1 MAPIPPA
8 VIGTVS
14 PILADA
20 YTHAQLNAL
29 FMSVG
34 FPGNVPEGN
43 KIEKCRVWLRDG
55 NQALAEPLEAF
66 GHLIAEMMDVE
77 QAPTS
82 GFPWSE
88 RDGKPLP
95 DPRDKIRAVLAKEGL
110 SYQRGGFILGAALT
124 GPSKSLAGRIKAD
137 GVHAIEIE
145 YERAYKT
152 LESDPAAA
160 VTAACAIL
168 ESVCKSYLEAE
179 GQPLPNKQV
188 LGQLW
193 GAVAGHLGLT
203 PKAIADDDLKRILQ
217 GLYSIADG
225 VAALRTHAGVGPR
238 PFSHPELQAR
248 APTRAPSRAC
258 GAYDGNVCVGNVG
271 SSKDGGRCLRY
282 AENQVLSPFCE
293 ITYSI
298 LDTKTYK

>member
-8 VIGTVS
+8 IIGTVS

-20 YTHAQLNAL
+20 YTHSQLDVL

-34 FPGNVPEGN
+34 FPGDPPGGN
-43 KIEKCRVWLRDG
+43 KIEKCRIWLRNG
-55 NQALAEPLEAF
+55 NQVLAEPLEAF

-77 QAPTS
+77 QAPASAYAWS
-82 GFPWSE
+82 GP
-88 RDGKPLP
+88 DANPPP

-124 GPSKSLAGRIKAD
+124 GPSKSLAERIKVD
-137 GVHAIEIE
+137 GIQAIEIE

-168 ESVCKSYLEAE
+168 ESVCKCYLETE
-179 GQPLPNKQV
+179 GQSLPNKQV

-193 GAVAGHLGLT
+193 GAVADHLGLT
-203 PKAIADDDLKRILQ
+203 PKVIVDDDFKRILQ

-225 VAALRTHAGVGPR
+225 AAALRTHAGSAHGHSPGKSYKLAPR
-238 PFSHPELQAR
+238 HAR
-248 APTRAPSRAC
+248 LAVHAAHTMAM
-258 GAYDGNVCVGNVG
+258 
-271 SSKDGGRCLRY
+271 
-282 AENQVLSPFCE
+282 F
-293 ITYSI
+293 I
-298 LDTKTYK
+298 LETWEARRKAGHA